1 MRCVSIIQPLLDLLL
16 VCFRKD
22 PLERPTAEELMCHP
36 WVSNTMIS
44 RPSPSPSPSPTPSAV
59 SRPSPSPSPSPSAVK
74 VPNTHHQQDD
84 DIDISLV
91 FEYMRTNPAM
101 NMQRSPSPYV
111 KKETPRDHLFVKTSF
126 GKGKSIDVL
135 SWKVSID
142 SYYCAQ

>member
-1 MRCVSIIQPLLDLLL
+1 
-16 VCFRKD
+16 
-22 PLERPTAEELMCHP
+22 MCHP